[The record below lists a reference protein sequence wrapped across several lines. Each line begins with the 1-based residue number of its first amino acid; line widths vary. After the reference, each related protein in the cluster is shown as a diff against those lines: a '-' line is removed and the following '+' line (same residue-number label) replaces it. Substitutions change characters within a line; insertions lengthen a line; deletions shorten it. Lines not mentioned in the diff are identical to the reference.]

1 MKYPEVKLVIVSL
14 LEGGNIMTP
23 SMMIQKDPRLDQLK
37 VGNAVRTMLDSHEI
51 IRVRRGLYMLPSYE
65 YPSDTE
71 IEKIINSV
79 DQERSRKTHVDLL
92 RFLCTPRELGDVQQ
106 FLSIS
111 RQGAGQKLKLLT
123 TKGIIHRATTS
134 GKEFLY
140 CSDRSL
146 LLDEIKLR
154 KNKITKRELYLLERL
169 PLQGFAKVGNLP
181 RLLGRSNNS
190 IDVDIIELLSKNLV
204 VVEALGG
211 SRYIRITDAGR
222 EESVNDTVV
231 RLDPANVLD
240 SFGRSRG
247 NIIRIIAVLGA
258 ARSPEI
264 RYCLARM
271 VPLVNQVRVPQMI
284 QHMQNQGLIETS
296 DGHGEKAKM
305 RRLTP
310 EGARIGRILAEH
322 IPNPTCNELRD
333 WINEGETTD
342 AMRLAGLIENRRLSE
357 RSLSILRLLEGTEEG
372 LTRKEIG
379 RRLPLPYA
387 KETSVN
393 QAVNSLELRGLVE
406 REQGVK
412 GYKGSPLIFFLTEA
426 GRRMLNDMTRGFR
439 LAGSGSGY

>member
-1 MKYPEVKLVIVSL
+1 
-14 LEGGNIMTP
+14 
-23 SMMIQKDPRLDQLK
+23 MMIQEDPRLDQLK
-37 VGNAVRTMLDSHEI
+37 IGNAVRTMLDSREI
-51 IRVRRGLYMLPSYE
+51 LRVRRGLYMLPSYE
-65 YPSDTE
+65 YSSNIE
-71 IEKIINSV
+71 IEKVMSSIHRKRLKETHIN
-79 DQERSRKTHVDLL
+79 LL
-92 RFLCTPRELGDVQQ
+92 GFLDTPRSLGDVQR

-123 TKGIIHRATTS
+123 TKGLVHRTTTS

-140 CSDRSL
+140 CSNRSL
-146 LLDEIKLR
+146 LLEETKIR
-154 KNKITKRELYLLERL
+154 KNKITKRELSLLERL
-169 PLQGFAKVGNLP
+169 PLQGFAKVGDLP
-181 RLLGRSNNS
+181 RLLNRSNNS
-190 IDVDIIELLSKNLV
+190 IDIDIIGLLASNLV

-211 SRYIRITDAGR
+211 SRYIQITDAGR

-231 RLDPANVLD
+231 RLDPVNVLD

-247 NIIRIIAVLGA
+247 NIIRIIASLGA
-258 ARSPEI
+258 ACSLEI

-296 DGHGEKAKM
+296 DRHGEKAKM
-305 RRLTP
+305 RRLTA
-310 EGARIGRILAEH
+310 EGARIGSILAEH
-322 IPNPTCNELRD
+322 LPSPSEKELRD
-333 WINEGETTD
+333 WINEGQTTD
-342 AMRLAGLIENRRLSE
+342 ATRLAGLIENRRLSE

-393 QAVNSLELRGLVE
+393 QAVNALELRGLVE

-412 GYKGSPLIFFLTEA
+412 GCKGSPLIFFLTEA
-426 GRRMLNDMTRGFR
+426 GRRMLNDMTPGFR
-439 LAGSGSGY
+439 PAGSGSGY